1 MKFTNPAKLLRRDN
15 TPMTKKAKRSGVKT
29 SFEKQVS
36 EYKDLVKSFNNMVG
50 KLPLTMSKKSMFKKG
65 IKTLINPAIKN
76 LGTIKPGKTKV
87 IKDVR
92 GIKKK

>member
-1 MKFTNPAKLLRRDN
+1 
-15 TPMTKKAKRSGVKT
+15 
-29 SFEKQVS
+29 
-36 EYKDLVKSFNNMVG
+36 MVG